1 VVRDF
6 SELAVHFSQETKP
19 FKSNK
24 TWSKELLA
32 TIDFSFVLVYYFRA
46 MVVGLPSQEELLH
59 QVHILILYSHHMN
72 FFLLVPE
79 LCIEL
84 KFTQS
89 SNLYK
94 LHNTQ
99 IDAFFDAHLLNCFG
113 LPRFKNQI
121 NSMFSSLFNRFN
133 KSISQQL
140 LLSNGVSQIIKH
152 LFLKVHFIEISEF
165 LNFPLM

>member
-1 VVRDF
+1 MH
-6 SELAVHFSQETKP
+6 LSQEAKP

-32 TIDFSFVLVYYFRA
+32 TIDFSFVLVHYSWA
-46 MVVGLPSQEELLH
+46 MVVCLPSQEELLH
-59 QVHILILYSHHMN
+59 QVDILILYSHHMN

-99 IDAFFDAHLLNCFG
+99 IDTFFDGHLLDRFG
-113 LPRFKNQI
+113 LPCFKNQI
-121 NSMFSSLFNRFN
+121 HSMFGSLFNRFN
-133 KSISQQL
+133 ESISQQL
-140 LLSNGVSQIIKH
+140 LLSDGVSQIIKH